1 MKPNLVNKN
10 HILKMINNIRH
21 EPINNDKNIM
31 FFNFLII
38 ILFILGILFLI
49 FRYLDKKKN
58 NIKNELENNYV

>member
-1 MKPNLVNKN
+1 MRPNLVNRKN
-10 HILKMINNIRH
+10 IIKFINNIH
-21 EPINNDKNIM
+21 QEPINNDKNIV

-58 NIKNELENNYV
+58 NIKEE

>member
-1 MKPNLVNKN
+1 MKPNLVNKSN
-10 HILKMINNIRH
+10 ILKIISNINK
-21 EPINNDKNIM
+21 EPINNDKNII

-58 NIKNELENNYV
+58 LQNNL

>member
-1 MKPNLVNKN
+1 MKPNLVNK
-10 HILKMINNIRH
+10 KNIIKIISNISQ

-58 NIKNELENNYV
+58 NKEE

>member
-1 MKPNLVNKN
+1 MKPNLVNKKN
-10 HILKMINNIRH
+10 ILKIISNISQ

-58 NIKNELENNYV
+58 NKEE